1 MSFAPKAGWCGQ
13 IGDRC
18 AIDAHVPERLLFL
31 VLVLLTLRKCRRCV
45 VVIASDGQASD
56 GDVEAAL
63 RPLCSLPV
71 RAPYRSLLSRG
82 ASRVGAD
89 ET

>member
-1 MSFAPKAGWCGQ
+1 MSCCHQTERIPV
-13 IGDRC
+13 R
-18 AIDAHVPERLLFL
+18 VP
-31 VLVLLTLRKCRRCV
+31 VLLMLRKSRRCV

-89 ET
+89 EA